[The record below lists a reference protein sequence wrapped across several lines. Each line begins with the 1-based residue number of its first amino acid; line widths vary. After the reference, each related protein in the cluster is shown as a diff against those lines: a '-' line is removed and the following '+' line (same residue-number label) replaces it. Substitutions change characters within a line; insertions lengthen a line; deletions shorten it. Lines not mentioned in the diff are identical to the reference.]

1 MTGHQQSGRPERPL
15 RLATWNINSVR
26 ARLDRV
32 LEFLRR
38 SDVDVLAVQETKVA
52 DAGFPAD
59 AVAELGYRVAHHGL
73 NQWNGVAVLSKVGLD
88 DVQVGFPEMPM
99 FGEPMVAE
107 ARAVSAICAGIR
119 VWSLYIPNGRE
130 IGHPHFHYKLAWLAA
145 LREYGA
151 AAVAADPT
159 LQMALC
165 GDYNIAPTDAD
176 VWSPAFFEGRTHVT
190 PDERAAFNALVDA
203 GFADL
208 ARPFTAEPRTFTYWD
223 YTQLRFQKKQGMRID
238 FVLGTAP
245 LAARA
250 IGASIDID
258 ERKGKGASDH
268 APVIIELEG
277 SRQ

>member
-1 MTGHQQSGRPERPL
+1 MTGDQQSGRSDPPV
-15 RLATWNINSVR
+15 RLATWNVNSVR

-38 SDVDVLAVQETKVA
+38 SDVDVLAIQETKVA

-59 AVAELGYRVAHHGL
+59 AVAELGYQVAHHGL
-73 NQWNGVAVLSKVGLD
+73 NQWNGVAVLSRVGLD
-88 DVQVGFPEMPM
+88 DVQVGFPKMPM
-99 FGEPMVAE
+99 FGEPLVAE
-107 ARAVSAICAGIR
+107 ARAVSAVCAGIR

-130 IGHPHFHYKLAWLAA
+130 IGHPHFHYKLAWVAA

-151 AAVAADPT
+151 TALAADPT
-159 LQMALC
+159 LQMAFC

-176 VWSPAFFEGRTHVT
+176 VWSPAFFQGRTHVT
-190 PDERAAFNALVDA
+190 PDERAAFGALVDA

-238 FVLGTAP
+238 FVLGSAP